1 MKNVIETEALSCRF
15 GRTTAVDAVTL
26 AIPSGA
32 VVALLGPNGA
42 GKSTL
47 LKLLAGLQ
55 RPTSGRGSVLGR
67 DITNLKPNDF
77 NLLGYTA
84 EEQRLPHGMTI
95 RRLIAYTRT
104 FYSAWDDGLA
114 ERLVKLFALPPD
126 RKLSQLSRGMRAKAA
141 LTVSLAYRPQL
152 LLLDEPLS
160 GIDIVTREEI
170 MAGVLELVAS
180 EGGLSMLLS
189 SHDIDDVERLV
200 DWVVVLMDGKVR
212 ASESLQSLQD
222 RFQKVEIL
230 PAEPSAGVS
239 TPMPVPDSWWPA
251 RIPNAK
257 ALRFTHTSWTGEAS
271 LNELRRI
278 FPNATVTAES
288 MSLRQIYRAF
298 ALQFNPQER

>member
-1 MKNVIETEALSCRF
+1 
-15 GRTTAVDAVTL
+15 
-26 AIPSGA
+26 

-47 LKLLAGLQ
+47 LKLLTGLQ
-55 RPTSGRGSVLGR
+55 RPTGGCGSVLGR
-67 DITNLKPNDF
+67 DITRLKPADF

-84 EEQRLPHGMTI
+84 EEQRLPHGMTV

-104 FYSAWDDGLA
+104 FYPAWDDGLA
-114 ERLVKLFALPPD
+114 ARLVKLFGLPED

-189 SHDIDDVERLV
+189 SHEIDDVERLV
-200 DWVVVLMDGKVR
+200 DWVVILMDGKVR
-212 ASESLQSLQD
+212 AAEALESLQA
-222 RFQKVEIL
+222 RFQKIEIL
-230 PAEPSAGVS
+230 PETAERAISSPRPLPA
-239 TPMPVPDSWWPA
+239 SWWPSG
-251 RIPNAK
+251 IQTGK
-257 ALRFTHTSWTGEAS
+257 TLSLTHTAWAGEAT
-271 LNELRRI
+271 LGELRQM
-278 FPNATVTAES
+278 FPGATVTAES

-298 ALQFNPQER
+298 AHRFNPQER

>member
-114 ERLVKLFALPPD
+114 ERL
-126 RKLSQLSRGMRAKAA
+126 
-141 LTVSLAYRPQL
+141 AYRPQL

-251 RIPNAK
+251 RIPDAK